1 MGASDR
7 LHSVGGGVHVD
18 PGNHGGAL
26 DIRPESWRKSHA
38 YLIEVM
44 TMPLGCHLSNTFD
57 NFLGLV

>member
-1 MGASDR
+1 
-7 LHSVGGGVHVD
+7 VHVD